1 MSEGRL
7 TALSRQLAE
16 AGIDPGSLGD
26 LQLEL
31 DALQHPPGVFSRATS
46 ALRQRAQTQWSHVVG
61 ELRESAEAMRL
72 VGKGLAR
79 RSLSAEERETI
90 RAQMIDLVRVVP
102 AGVIAIA
109 NSALP
114 VPGTSLFTP
123 WLLARLG
130 LMPSRW
136 REAHLLDQLK
146 QASDRM
152 REAGHIQAAAAIAD
166 LQHQLEDE
174 AEERDRAEQRA
185 TLLTH
190 WDANNNGIWDDEEVR
205 AYQHA
210 VALMHRHRARS
221 AARRAWYLSMDGHVF
236 GPLRLSQLPEGAANH
251 GLLVCYDGQSGWV
264 SLDALLEGGST
275 PHDRAP
281 SPS

>member
-16 AGIDPGSLGD
+16 AGIEPGSLED

-46 ALRQRAQTQWSHVVG
+46 ALRQRAQTQWSHLVG
-61 ELRESAEAMRL
+61 ELRESVEAMRL

-79 RSLSAEERETI
+79 RRLSDEERDAI

-109 NSALP
+109 NSAFP
-114 VPGTSLFTP
+114 VPGTSMFTP

-146 QASDRM
+146 LESTRLRQ
-152 REAGHIQAAAAIAD
+152 AGHLQAAEILTD

-174 AEERDRAEQRA
+174 ADERERTAQQA
-185 TLLTH
+185 ALLTH
-190 WDANNNGIWDDEEVR
+190 WDTNNNGIWDDDEVLG
-205 AYQHA
+205 YQQALA
-210 VALMHRHRARS
+210 VMRTHRDRFS
-221 AARRAWYLSMDGHVF
+221 ARRAWYLSLDSHVF
-236 GPLRLSQLPEGAANH
+236 GPIRLSQLPEGIANH
-251 GLLVCYDGQSGWV
+251 GLLICYDGQSGWV
-264 SLDALLEGGST
+264 SLDALLERGS
-275 PHDRAP
+275 AP
-281 SPS
+281 YDTARSPS